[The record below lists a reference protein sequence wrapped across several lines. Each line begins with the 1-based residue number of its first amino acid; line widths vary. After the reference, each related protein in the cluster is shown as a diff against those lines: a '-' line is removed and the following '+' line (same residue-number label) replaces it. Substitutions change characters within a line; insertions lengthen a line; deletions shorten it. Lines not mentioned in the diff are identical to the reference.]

1 MDFLDSLKNIKKEM
15 QANTYAQK
23 SVKKSSKSGMGAKND
38 LKDLENL
45 AKENKMKAQEINQDK
60 EMQEIF
66 LKQEKLQDEFL
77 EFIKNSDIEKI

>member
-15 QANTYAQK
+15 QTNAHVQK
-23 SVKKSSKSGMGAKND
+23 SVKKSSKSAMGMKND

-77 EFIKNSDIEKI
+77 EFIKNSDIKKI